1 MHQML
6 LRVPDDL
13 HSRLVER
20 ARKSGRSINAL
31 ANEIL
36 DQGVADES
44 GDARAALRARAQRLG
59 VLASKSAPSVPERAR
74 DQAIASTRGIGA
86 VLDDLLADGR

>member
-1 MHQML
+1 MRQML

-13 HSRLVER
+13 HTRLAER
-20 ARKSGRSINAL
+20 ARRSGRSVNAL
-31 ANEIL
+31 ATEIL

-44 GDARAALRARAQRLG
+44 SDARAALRARARRLG
-59 VLASKSAPSVPERAR
+59 VLASGPARSVPEAAR
-74 DQAIASTRGIGA
+74 ERAIASTRGIGA

>member
-1 MHQML
+1 MRQVL

-13 HSRLVER
+13 HSRLAER
-20 ARKSGRSINAL
+20 ARRSSRSVNAV
-31 ANEIL
+31 ATEIL

-44 GDARAALRARAQRLG
+44 GDARAALRAKARRLG
-59 VLASKSAPSVPERAR
+59 ILANRPAPPVPPAVR

>member
-1 MHQML
+1 MRQLL

-13 HSRLVER
+13 HSRLAER
-20 ARKSGRSINAL
+20 ARRSGRSVNAL
-31 ANEIL
+31 ATEIL

-44 GDARAALRARAQRLG
+44 GDARAALRTKARRLD
-59 VLASKSAPSVPERAR
+59 VLASSPAPSVPEATRE
-74 DQAIASTRGIGA
+74 QTIASTRGIGA